1 MMQLQLTAE
10 TLLKAKTYLTL
21 AEKQRIAE
29 TAGRKCLYRV
39 QTGGQDGNGNA
50 FPLPP
55 MVMENAQAK
64 ARLLLGTLLI
74 GYLRLA
80 YDTEDG
86 EYLLTEEEYD
96 EAAACH
102 AVNQIERLKRDKAV
116 QDICFDLLADYKA
129 LEKMVNAEI
138 YGTVQVRNDGLVR
151 VLDYFKASITPE
163 AVKSLLGE
171 LDGLQAQAEALQG
184 RKEP

>member
-29 TAGRKCLYRV
+29 TAGKKCLYRV
-39 QTGGQDGNGNA
+39 QTGGQDGSGNV

-64 ARLLLGTLLI
+64 ARLLLGALLI
-74 GYLRLA
+74 GYLGLT

-96 EAAACH
+96 E
-102 AVNQIERLKRDKAV
+102 
-116 QDICFDLLADYKA
+116 ADYKA

-151 VLDYFKASITPE
+151 MLDYFKASITPE
-163 AVKSLLGE
+163 AVNNLLGE
-171 LDGLQAQAEALQG
+171 LSSAQAQVEALQG